1 MKRKAYQESR
11 IKNMMTDLDEVVVE
25 WEIKLFS
32 SIDAWTKIRV
42 AVLLKAVNL
51 EFQKNAV
58 LTGITL

>member
-25 WEIKLFS
+25 WEIKLIS
-32 SIDAWTKIRV
+32 SIDAWTEIRV

>member
-32 SIDAWTKIRV
+32 SIDAWTEIRV
-42 AVLLKAVNL
+42 AVLLMAVNL

>member
-1 MKRKAYQESR
+1 
-11 IKNMMTDLDEVVVE
+11 MMTDLDEVVVE

-32 SIDAWTKIRV
+32 SIDAWTEIRV
-42 AVLLKAVNL
+42 AVLLMAVNL

>member
-32 SIDAWTKIRV
+32 NIDAWTKIRV